1 MIPRTVTAA
10 AFTAPSPGRAVL
22 ALVPGTAW
30 ACRRPLT
37 HQPVAPLRRQR
48 AAGLPPAP
56 PAPGVQALPAPA
68 RAGGLAMQA
77 GSGGGGK
84 TEKSTSP
91 FVRGITAFLLAAFL
105 AGSFVP
111 FLPTLTAFIK
121 GEDTAASTSVLDA
134 RLRKVRVFAVTD
146 GEGKPYLT
154 VDEAAATAA
163 GVGGGN
169 GAATAARTPGAV
181 GYFFLDVADAG
192 AYLDAVRAQLP
203 ADEAASA
210 TAPVLFPVGLDEALA
225 FTAPSSSSAATAA
238 RRASNV
244 GISERFILRASA
256 GEAVAAS
263 ALTGGEF
270 NARFGAD
277 AVPLFY
283 IDGLAVVGEEGGSTV
298 YPVFFRKSELDAYV
312 AAAEARDAAGVAKV
326 RAEGRLETRVVDLT
340 DVVAE
345 IRRGGGGAPR
355 AGRV

>member
-134 RLRKVRVFAVTD
+134 RLRKVPVFAVTD

-154 VDEAAATAA
+154 VDDAAATAA

-225 FTAPSSSSAATAA
+225 FTAPSSSSAATALPNL
-238 RRASNV
+238 ASCANRSRT
-244 GISERFILRASA
+244 ITFM
-256 GEAVAAS
+256 
-263 ALTGGEF
+263 
-270 NARFGAD
+270 
-277 AVPLFY
+277 
-283 IDGLAVVGEEGGSTV
+283 
-298 YPVFFRKSELDAYV
+298 
-312 AAAEARDAAGVAKV
+312 
-326 RAEGRLETRVVDLT
+326 
-340 DVVAE
+340 
-345 IRRGGGGAPR
+345 GGASMVANATPSWISTFSR
-355 AGRV
+355 LKAV